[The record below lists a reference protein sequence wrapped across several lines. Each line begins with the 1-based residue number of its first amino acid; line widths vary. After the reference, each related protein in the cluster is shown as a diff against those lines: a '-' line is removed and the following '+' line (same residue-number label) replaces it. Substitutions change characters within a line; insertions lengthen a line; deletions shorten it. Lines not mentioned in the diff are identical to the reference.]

1 MSSERLR
8 EHPVQRFDAPSLTF
22 DFHAEAEAIRAEPR
36 ESKHGHRQKTLFKH
50 DSRTIALFVME
61 KGGSMRDHAADG
73 TVTIQPVEGE
83 LVVTV
88 DGDEKRLKT
97 GHMLVIAPRVRHEV
111 RADDEAVFVL
121 QVSLGA

>member
-1 MSSERLR
+1 MAYQRLR
-8 EHPVQRFDAPSLTF
+8 EAPSERFDAPSLSF

-36 ESKHGHRQKTLFKH
+36 ETRQGHRQKTLFKH

-61 KGGSMRDHAADG
+61 KGGSIRDHSADG

-83 LVVTV
+83 LVVAV
-88 DGDEKRLKT
+88 DGEDKHLKT
-97 GHMLVIAPRVRHEV
+97 GHMLVIAPGVRHEV
-111 RADDEAVFVL
+111 RASEEAAFVL